1 MENTS
6 GSPEIVSPSPQTA
19 LPEHCVQLTEEQYK
33 TLCNLRNDPFFKKVL
48 LTSSYTSWETL
59 QACKEPHNQCLV
71 WRVHHYWLG
80 SLKFALLS
88 KSAKGAEKLYYNI
101 FTIYE
106 DLLSNFENDAK
117 LLFPPRSRRLI
128 FDHVGDGVFRLRL
141 AGFEVGKPPSG
152 VGKPPVV
159 TEEECRRKVRVL
171 ASEAVH
177 VSRGSP
183 WPKFCRDPTVG
194 LPLTLLEGDGV
205 GEIRNNNSRFCWTL
219 FYLFVPEFSP
229 KGLDESSIGPGSAA
243 YRHELRRSVA
253 YVAEQMEGRG
263 DRVDWDY
270 LYISAI
276 AEDHPKN
283 LLTALSKSLDDFIE
297 NHLQQS

>member
-6 GSPEIVSPSPQTA
+6 GSPEIVSASPQTA
-19 LPEHCVQLTEEQYK
+19 LPEHCVRLTEEQYE
-33 TLCNLRNDPFFKKVL
+33 TLCSLRNDPFFKKVL
-48 LTSSYTSWETL
+48 LTPSYTSWETL
-59 QACKEPHNQCLV
+59 QASKEPRNQCLV

-88 KSAKGAEKLYYNI
+88 KSVGGAEKLYHSI

-106 DLLSNFENDAK
+106 ELLSNFENDAK

-152 VGKPPVV
+152 VGKSPVV
-159 TEEECRRKVRVL
+159 TEEEWRR
-171 ASEAVH
+171 
-177 VSRGSP
+177 
-183 WPKFCRDPTVG
+183 KFCRDPTVG
-194 LPLTLLEGDGV
+194 LPLTRLEGDGV
-205 GEIRNNNSRFCWTL
+205 
-219 FYLFVPEFSP
+219 EFSP
-229 KGLDESSIGPGSAA
+229 KGLDESSIGPESAA
-243 YRHELRRSVA
+243 YRHELRRTVA

-270 LYISAI
+270 VFTGAI

-283 LLTALSKSLDDFIE
+283 LLTSLSRSLDDFIE
-297 NHLQQS
+297 DHLQ